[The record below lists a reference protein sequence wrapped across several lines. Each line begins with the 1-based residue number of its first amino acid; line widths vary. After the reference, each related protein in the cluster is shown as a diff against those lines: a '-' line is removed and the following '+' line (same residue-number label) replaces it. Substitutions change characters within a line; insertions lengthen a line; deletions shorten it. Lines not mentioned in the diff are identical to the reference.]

1 MTFIQLTFLVLLITG
16 EAAVQALF
24 IRMRMEKLKEQL
36 DGRLT
41 QLLSVSQKLAHAQGL
56 AEGKANHNSPK
67 KKGK

>member
-24 IRMRMEKLKEQL
+24 IRQRMAKLKDQL

-41 QLLSVSQKLAHAQGL
+41 QLLEVSEKLAHAQGL
-56 AEGKANHNSPK
+56 AEGKASSLK
-67 KKGK
+67 KRK